1 MARLELS
8 VLGTFHVT
16 LDGRPVTRF
25 RSNNNRGLL
34 VYLALNGE
42 RAIPRDVLA
51 ALFWPDQTTDA
62 AYNNLRQAL
71 YQLRQLLDDTADAD
85 APYLIV
91 TRQTVQF
98 NCASDHTL
106 DVTRFLRAV
115 EASDLDAAVAHYAGE
130 LLPGFTCDSL
140 EFEAWLRLE
149 RERLHQLAL
158 EALFEAAQD
167 HLTAGRLDR
176 AQAHARRQLALE
188 PWREPAHRQLMQA
201 HALAGDRAAAL
212 AQYETCRSLLWE
224 ELGVEPAPETVAL
237 RDEIAAG
244 RYGPVATDEVVRP
257 PQPRRHNLPAD
268 LTPFLGR
275 EIELA
280 AISRLLTHD
289 EQRLVTI
296 VGPGGM
302 GKTRLALAVGA
313 ALLDQ
318 YEDGVY
324 FVDLAPLT
332 HATDIPQAIAVALGY
347 QPPDRSGALEPQ
359 LLAALNQRQL
369 LLILDNFEHL
379 LDGATLVSAMLLG
392 CPRLSVLATSRERLH
407 LTGES
412 RYELGGLDFPGE
424 VSVEV
429 ALSYTAVQL
438 FVESGRRA
446 RPGFTLTADNV
457 ADVARICDQV
467 QGMPLALVLA
477 AAWLELLSP
486 AEIAAEI
493 ARGLDF
499 LAAEL
504 GDLPVRQRSMHA
516 VFDCTWQLLS
526 PEERTVVA
534 TLSVFHGGFSR
545 DAAEQISGANLRL
558 LLSLVNQ
565 SLLQRRPDGR
575 FAMHELLRQ
584 FAATQRRESLRS
596 EEAEL
601 AHTHYFARLVK
612 TELDR
617 LHDYAPVH
625 LPERV
630 AGDAEN
636 LYRAWFYAIDH
647 GLAEEAADLSG
658 GLYALA
664 NLQGLQAET
673 FFDDGLQALA
683 RGGVAQT
690 SPAMLRLRLIALI
703 WSEGFRV
710 ASAVKEDL
718 LAFLPTVLQHG
729 DPEIVFYLYCLLVLT
744 CGWTDDPEALAWA
757 ERAAEVARAQQDER
771 TEVIAAAYADNARVI
786 LGLSRPDTRSRLE
799 GYLTYLE
806 ATSAPGSLI
815 FEILGSLQNESLVYG
830 DFELAL
836 AYGNRLLN
844 IAKGT
849 RNMYGISVA
858 GYSLANTCVRLG
870 RPAQAARHLLD
881 VLDWH
886 AAVARV
892 WQTLGC
898 LMSICTFPQTLGHT
912 EEAVTVLSMVYHH
925 PQAISRIRD
934 QIDAARPRLQAD
946 MGVTAF
952 AVAWERDRGLSF
964 EVGLALVR
972 AALLDE
978 AKSLLGEEPRLETQ
992 SPGNEQRI

>member
-1 MARLELS
+1 MARLDLS
-8 VLGTFHVT
+8 FLGTFHAT
-16 LDGRPVTRF
+16 LDSRPLTHF

-42 RAIPRDVLA
+42 RPVGREVLA
-51 ALFWPDQTTDA
+51 ALFWPDESSDT

-71 YQLRQLLDDTADAD
+71 YQLRQLLGDAADAD
-85 APYLIV
+85 APYLTT
-91 TRQTVQF
+91 TRQSVQF

-106 DVTRFLRAV
+106 DVTRFLRAI

-140 EFEAWLRLE
+140 EFETWLRLE

-167 HLTAGRLDR
+167 HLAAGRLDK

-188 PWREPAHRQLMQA
+188 PWREPAHRQLMRA
-201 HALAGDRAAAL
+201 FALTGDRAAAL
-212 AQYETCRSLLWE
+212 AQYETCRALLAD
-224 ELGVEPAPETVAL
+224 ELSVEPAPETAAL
-237 RDEIAAG
+237 REAIAAG
-244 RYGPVATDEVVRP
+244 RYGPVATNETIRP

-268 LTPFLGR
+268 MTPFLGR

-280 AISRLLTHD
+280 AIGRLLTH
-289 EQRLVTI
+289 ERQRLVTI

-313 ALLDQ
+313 ALLPE

-324 FVDLAPLT
+324 FVDLAPLA
-332 HATDIPQAIAVALGY
+332 HATDIPQAIAVAVGY
-347 QPPDRSGALEPQ
+347 QAPDRLAALEPQ

-369 LLILDNFEHL
+369 LLILDNFEHV
-379 LDGATLVSAMLLG
+379 LDGATLVSAMLLA

-412 RYELGGLDFPGE
+412 RYELGGLDFPGD
-424 VSVEV
+424 VSAEV
-429 ALSYTAVQL
+429 ALAYTAVQL

-457 ADVARICDQV
+457 ADVVHICRQV

-516 VFDCTWQLLS
+516 VFDCTWQMLS
-526 PEERTVVA
+526 PEERAVVA
-534 TLSVFHGGFSR
+534 TLSVFRGGFSR
-545 DAAEQISGANLRL
+545 DAAEQIAGANLRV

-575 FAMHELLRQ
+575 FTIHELLRQ

-601 AHTHYFARLVK
+601 AHTRYFSRLVK

-617 LHDYAPVH
+617 LQDYVPVH
-625 LPERV
+625 LPERL

-647 GLAEEAADLSG
+647 GLAEEAADLAG

-664 NLQGLQAET
+664 NAQGLQTESL
-673 FFDDGLQALA
+673 FDNGWQTLA
-683 RGGVAQT
+683 RGGVAET
-690 SPAMLRLRLIALI
+690 SLPMLRLRLIALI
-703 WSEGFRV
+703 WLEGFRV
-710 ASAVKEDL
+710 ASVVKEAC
-718 LAFLPTVLQHG
+718 LAFVPTVVQHG
-729 DPEIVFYLYCLLVLT
+729 NPEIVFQLYCLLVLA
-744 CGWTDDPEALAWA
+744 CGWTNDPEALTWA
-757 ERAAEVARAQQDER
+757 DRAADVARAQQDER
-771 TEVIAAAYADNARVI
+771 AEVLAAAYADNARVT
-786 LGLSRPDTRSRLE
+786 LGLSEPATQSRLE
-799 GYLTYLE
+799 GHLAYLE
-806 ATSAPGSLI
+806 ATTAPGSLI
-815 FEILGSLQNESLVYG
+815 FEVLGSLQRESLARG
-830 DFELAL
+830 DFEQSL
-836 AYGNRLLN
+836 AYGHRLLN

-858 GYSLANTCVRLG
+858 GYSLANTSTTLG

-886 AAVARV
+886 VAIARV

-898 LMSICTFPQTLGHT
+898 LMSICTFPKTLGHT
-912 EEAVTVLSMVYHH
+912 DEAVAVLSMVYHQ
-925 PQAISRIRD
+925 PQATGRIRD
-934 QIDAARPRLQAD
+934 QIDAARPRLQAG
-946 MGVTAF
+946 MGAAAF
-952 AVAWERDRGLSF
+952 AAAWEKGRGLSF
-964 EVGLALVR
+964 EAGLALAR

-978 AKSLLGEEPRLETQ
+978 AQSLLGEGDHLEPQKL
-992 SPGNEQRI
+992 GKEQRI